1 MSCALSC
8 VSVVCFFQTW
18 RRAYSPRRLWVF
30 FVFVPPPPVA
40 EQKMLPQSADLT
52 WRYCEFEREEMGS
65 IKSRDWGDGV
75 CWSGDGGDGVSWQFL
90 NKPPLSGSC
99 LLGCSVSL

>member
-1 MSCALSC
+1 MSLKEKK
-8 VSVVCFFQTW
+8 W
-18 RRAYSPRRLWVF
+18 
-30 FVFVPPPPVA
+30 
-40 EQKMLPQSADLT
+40 
-52 WRYCEFEREEMGS
+52 GS

-90 NKPPLSGSC
+90 NNPPLSGSC

>member
-1 MSCALSC
+1 MFQLC
-8 VSVVCFFQTW
+8 VSFRPGEGLTVPEACGF
-18 RRAYSPRRLWVF
+18 F

-40 EQKMLPQSADLT
+40 EQKMLPQAADLT

-90 NKPPLSGSC
+90 NNPPLSGSC